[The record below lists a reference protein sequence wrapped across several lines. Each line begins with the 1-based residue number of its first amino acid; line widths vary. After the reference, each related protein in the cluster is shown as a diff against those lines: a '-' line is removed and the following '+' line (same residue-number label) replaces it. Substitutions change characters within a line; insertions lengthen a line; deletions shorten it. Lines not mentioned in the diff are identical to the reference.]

1 MEKSKTLLRKW
12 FLAMYW
18 LGRGVTARQLSEV
31 MQVTYKTAWLIA
43 HKIRQ
48 AICLTESSF
57 RLTGDVRVHEGWY
70 GPTSFASMFDRDAR
84 RQPMISAATVSPDGD
99 LLRVKLNQVPPSLR
113 WGKSVSKEGFQ
124 RFIEQNVSA
133 EANVQ
138 LAAGIYN
145 AARHPL
151 SRFWKAAARWMNV
164 TYFGLLPKHL
174 QSYLDEYTYRH
185 RFSSHDGAIFMDL
198 LKQCASHPAI
208 TYPQL
213 IRRTA

>member
-1 MEKSKTLLRKW
+1 MEKSKTPLRKW

-18 LGRGVTARQLSEV
+18 MCKGATARHLSEV
-31 MQVTYKTAWLIA
+31 MRVTYKTAWLIA

-48 AICLTESSF
+48 AIRLTESSL

-70 GPTSFASMFDRDAR
+70 GPTSFASMFDRSAR
-84 RQPMISAATVSPDGD
+84 RHPLIAAASVSPDGV
-99 LLRVKLNQVPPSLR
+99 LLRVKLNQVKPNHR
-113 WGKSVSKEGFQ
+113 WGQSVSKEGFQ
-124 RFIEQNVSA
+124 RFIGQNVSS

-138 LAAGIYN
+138 VAAGIYN

-151 SRFWKAAARWMNV
+151 SRFWKAAARWMNA
-164 TYFGLLPKHL
+164 TYFGLLSKHL

-185 RFSSHDGAIFMDL
+185 RISSPDDSGFLDL
-198 LKQCASHPAI
+198 LMQCTTHPVI

-213 IRRTA
+213 IRRAA